1 MTEPTRPAEGS
12 VMGASLKRRED
23 LPLLAGAGRYVDDL
37 RRSRMAYVGV
47 VRSPHGHARVTR
59 IDGSAALARPG
70 VLGVFGPA
78 ELPEVSRPIP
88 PHMPFKAHFRYFEYH
103 AMALDKARYVGEP
116 VAVVVADEAYR
127 VRDALD
133 AVRVEYEVLPAVTS
147 AEAALNKLALVHD
160 EWPDNVAGV
169 STDGVGDVD
178 LGMAEADLVIQFQPR
193 HPRNA
198 GMPIEPRGVVAY
210 EDDDGIL
217 VVYSSTQ
224 TTYIVRE
231 AIAAVLGLD
240 VEQIRVI
247 APDVGGAFGAK
258 AQVFQEEVLVPLLAR
273 RLGRPVKWVE
283 TRHEHF
289 VATCHD
295 REQVHDIRVGF
306 RRDGTIAAV
315 ENHFA
320 ADFGAYPIQG
330 DGIPL
335 NTIHHLCA
343 PYRVV
348 HYAGRSNN
356 IVTNKTFSA
365 AYRGAGRPEAAFV
378 MERMLDIGAR
388 KLGIDPAEVRRRNFI
403 RPEQMP
409 YRPGMNY
416 KDGSTIVYDPA
427 DFPAA
432 FDKALELLGYDAYR
446 ALQRTRAK
454 DVRRLGVGVACYL
467 QGSGLGP
474 YEGANVRVDPS
485 GKVYVFVGV
494 SAQGQGHATT
504 LAQIC
509 AQELGV
515 PMDMVTVV
523 GADTQVFP
531 YGIGAMASRV
541 MANCGPAVARSAR
554 EVRRKATIV
563 ASSMFECAPEDVRVE
578 DSRVFVA
585 GVPGRTLSLA
595 QVAAAAVRSK
605 ALAKTS
611 EPGLNSCSYFY
622 PDTVTWAF
630 GTQGAVVEV
639 DTETCEYW
647 LLKHVAIHDCGRAIN
662 PTIVRGQLHGGV
674 AQGIGSA
681 LMEDLVYD
689 ANGQLVTA
697 SFMDYGL
704 PRASDLP
711 PLETALVNHPSIV
724 NELGVKGVGES
735 GAIAPGAAIANAV
748 EDALSEFDIT
758 ILELPVTPA
767 RLWELLRRAGART

>member
-1 MTEPTRPAEGS
+1 MSERSPI
-12 VMGASLKRRED
+12 GASLKRRED
-23 LPLLAGAGRYVDDL
+23 LPLLAGAGRYVDDI
-37 RRSRMAYVGV
+37 RRPGMVHLGV
-47 VRSPHGHARVTR
+47 VRSPHAHARVKR
-59 IDGSAALARPG
+59 IDGSQALARPG

-78 ELPEVSRPIP
+78 DLPEVARPIP
-88 PHMPFKAHFRYFEYH
+88 PHMPFKAHFRYFEHH
-103 AMALDKARYVGEP
+103 ALALEKARYEGEP
-116 VAVVVADEAYR
+116 VAVVVVDEAYR

-133 AVRVEYEVLPAVTS
+133 AIRVEYEPLPAVTS
-147 AEAALNKLALVHD
+147 AEEALKKVALVHD

-169 STDGVGDVD
+169 SADGIGDVER
-178 LGMAEADLVIQFQPR
+178 GMAEADVVIHHQPR

-210 EDDDGIL
+210 EDDAGVL
-217 VVYSSTQ
+217 VVFSSTQ

-231 AIAAVLGLD
+231 AVAAVLGLD
-240 VEQIRVI
+240 VERIRVI

-258 AQVFQEEVLVPLLAR
+258 AQVFQEEILVPLLAR

-315 ENHFA
+315 ENQFA
-320 ADFGAYPIQG
+320 TDFGAYPIQG

-343 PYRVV
+343 PYRVL

-356 IVTNKTFSA
+356 VVTNKTFSA

-388 KLGIDPAEVRRRNFI
+388 RLGLDPAELRRRNLI
-403 RPEQMP
+403 RPDEMP
-409 YRPGMNY
+409 YRPGMSY
-416 KDGSTIVYDPA
+416 KDGAPICYDPA

-432 FDKALELLGYDAYR
+432 FEAALDLLRYREYR
-446 ALQRTRAK
+446 ALQATRAR
-454 DVRRLGVGVACYL
+454 DVRRLGIGLACYL

-485 GKVYVFVGV
+485 GRVYVFVGV

-515 PMDMVTVV
+515 PVDTVTVV

-541 MANCGPAVARSAR
+541 MANGGPAVARSAR
-554 EVRRKATIV
+554 EVRRKATLV
-563 ASSMFECAPEDVRVE
+563 AAWMLECAPEDVRVE
-578 DSRVFVA
+578 DGRVSVA
-585 GVPGRTLSLA
+585 GMPGRSLSLA
-595 QVAAAAVRSK
+595 QVAAVAVRSK

-611 EPGLNSCSYFY
+611 EPGLNSCTYFY

-639 DTETCEYW
+639 DIETCEYR
-647 LLKHVAIHDCGRAIN
+647 LLKYVAIHDSGRPIN
-662 PTIVRGQLHGGV
+662 PAIIEGQLHGGV

-704 PRASDLP
+704 PRADDLP
-711 PLETALVNHPSIV
+711 QLETALVNHPSIV

-748 EDALSEFDIT
+748 EDALAEFDIT

-767 RLWELLRRAGART
+767 RLFELLKQAPRRTERG